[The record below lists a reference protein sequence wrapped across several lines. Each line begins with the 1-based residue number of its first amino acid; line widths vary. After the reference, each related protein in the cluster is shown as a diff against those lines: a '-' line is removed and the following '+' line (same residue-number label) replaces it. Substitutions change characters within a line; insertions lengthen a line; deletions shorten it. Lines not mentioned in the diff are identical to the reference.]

1 MTSPT
6 HASLMMSDIG
16 RVVDKLQKLRDRLAL
31 GEQELVDGFLRA
43 AGVVE
48 TTPSQY
54 NPYLPNVHANPYPH
68 YHRLQDENPVHWSQ
82 AMQAW
87 VISRHADIV
96 EAFREPRLSYRTGFE
111 TIMICVPKEQH
122 ESIRNVSRLLGSLL
136 NEVDPPS
143 HTRLR
148 GIMVKALNAATNP
161 QRSSHIESIANK
173 LIDAVQDA
181 GQMDIVRDFA
191 NPLPSIV
198 GADLLGIPDAD
209 RERFGQWIHD
219 VVHTFSEGFNG
230 NAAMLRGEAA
240 IIELTEYMN
249 RLFAERRAQP
259 GHDVLSAMLM
269 NEEATDE
276 ERVLIAINI
285 IMGMHEN
292 VTHAI
297 SLSMRTVMQDQE
309 LLSQLRG
316 SAEVL
321 SMAVEEM
328 LRYEGTAPILSRVTL
343 DNIEIGGVRIPKGQR
358 VILLIAAANRDAETF
373 DDPDRFIPDRRP
385 NCHVAFGIGRR
396 TCPGSALAR
405 TIIRASVKA
414 LLTRL
419 SDLQAVDTVPS
430 WREEIN
436 IRGLG
441 SLPVTFRPSGGL
453 ASPGESRT

>member
-16 RVVDKLQKLRDRLAL
+16 RVVDKLQKLRDRLAA
-31 GEQELVDGFLRA
+31 GEQALVDDFLRA

-48 TTPSQY
+48 TKPSQY

-68 YHRLQDENPVHWSQ
+68 YHRLQHENPVHWSD

-87 VISRHADIV
+87 VISRHADIL
-96 EAFREPRLSYRTGFE
+96 EAFRERRLSYRTGFE
-111 TIMICVPKEQH
+111 TIMVCVPKEEH

-136 NEVDPPS
+136 NEVDPPV

-148 GIMVKALNAATNP
+148 KIMVKALNATPDP
-161 QRSSHIESIANK
+161 QRSSHIEAIANK
-173 LIDAVQDA
+173 LLDTVQA
-181 GQMDIVRDFA
+181 TGRMDIVKDFA
-191 NPLPSIV
+191 DPLPAIV
-198 GADLLGIPDAD
+198 GADILGIPDTD
-209 RERFGQWIHD
+209 RKRFGQWIHD

-259 GHDVLSAMLM
+259 GHDALSAMLM
-269 NEEATDE
+269 DEEATDE

-297 SLSMRTVMQDQE
+297 SLSMRTVLRDPE
-309 LLSQLRG
+309 LLCQLRD

-328 LRYEGTAPILSRVTL
+328 LRYEGTAPILSRVAL

-358 VILLIAAANRDAETF
+358 VILLVAAANRDAEAF
-373 DDPDRFIPDRRP
+373 DDPDRFMPDRRP
-385 NCHVAFGIGRR
+385 NCHVAFGVGRR
-396 TCPGSALAR
+396 ACPGSALAR

-419 SDLQAVDTVPS
+419 ADLQVVDTEPL

-441 SLPVTFRPSGGL
+441 ALPVTFRPSGDL
-453 ASPGESRT
+453 APPAES